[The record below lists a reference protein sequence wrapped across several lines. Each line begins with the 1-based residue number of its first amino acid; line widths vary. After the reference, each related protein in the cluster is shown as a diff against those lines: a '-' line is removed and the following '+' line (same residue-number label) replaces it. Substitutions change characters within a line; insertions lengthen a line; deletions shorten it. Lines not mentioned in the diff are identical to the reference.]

1 VRSRA
6 PTGAKYNREGLGP
19 LAKIRQNLQA
29 SARTP
34 FEARGLLSGT
44 VIRVPPMLLNPAG
57 KHLQNKPYTADK
69 ARFKS
74 RPRLPRDATSSEP
87 SLGREQ

>member
-1 VRSRA
+1 M
-6 PTGAKYNREGLGP
+6 
-19 LAKIRQNLQA
+19 
-29 SARTP
+29 
-34 FEARGLLSGT
+34 LLST
-44 VIRVPPMLLNPAG
+44 AE

>member
-1 VRSRA
+1 
-6 PTGAKYNREGLGP
+6 
-19 LAKIRQNLQA
+19 
-29 SARTP
+29 
-34 FEARGLLSGT
+34 
-44 VIRVPPMLLNPAG
+44 MLLNTAE

-74 RPRLPRDATSSEP
+74 GPRLPRDATSSEP